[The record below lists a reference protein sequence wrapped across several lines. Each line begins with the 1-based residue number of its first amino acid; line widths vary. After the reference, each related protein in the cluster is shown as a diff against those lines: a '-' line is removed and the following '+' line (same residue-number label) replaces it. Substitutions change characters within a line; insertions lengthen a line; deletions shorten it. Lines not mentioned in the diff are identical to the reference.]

1 MNNFDR
7 VSSIALFLLSLWIS
21 VESMRLSIGSLQHP
35 GPGFVSF
42 IAGISMAGFSFY
54 LFIKNRAIIG
64 SDKFWQVGGNKRE
77 IYITIGSLFLYA
89 AIFEYVGFF
98 LSTLIFL
105 VIIGRFVAVKGWK
118 VAISMSIIITTSGF
132 LLFEVWFQ
140 SQLPR
145 GFLEGILLWIS
156 GRILF

>member
-7 VSSIALFLLSLWIS
+7 ISSIALFLLSLGITL
-21 VESMRLSIGSLQHP
+21 ESMRLSIGSLDQP

-54 LFIKNRAIIG
+54 LFIKNRGIIG
-64 SDKFWQVGGNKRE
+64 NDHFWEAGGNKRE
-77 IYITIGSLFLYA
+77 IYITVGSLFLYA
-89 AIFEYVGFF
+89 GVFEYVGFL

-118 VAISMSIIITTSGF
+118 VAISMSILITTGGF
-132 LLFEVWFQ
+132 LIFEVWFQ

-156 GRILF
+156 GKILF